1 MGALHSRRA
10 LNCPAVD
17 LQAFEAVCK
26 KLIER
31 MRAPA
36 LNCVE
41 LSMNELCDITS
52 KVAEKVFLLL
62 IVECIPNQGPSVR
75 FQWKHTRAR
84 TSWAYGVIC
93 RRGRLLVLLLR
104 NVIPFRCATSAR
116 RAHCIPGWHPNV
128 AYLRQ
133 DVHAS

>member
-1 MGALHSRRA
+1 MGPLHSWRA

-52 KVAEKVFLLL
+52 KVAEKVYTMYSKSMA
-62 IVECIPNQGPSVR
+62 VGSIPSGSIHVLA
-75 FQWKHTRAR
+75 H
-84 TSWAYGVIC
+84 
-93 RRGRLLVLLLR
+93 RGRMR
-104 NVIPFRCATSAR
+104 
-116 RAHCIPGWHPNV
+116 
-128 AYLRQ
+128 
-133 DVHAS
+133 